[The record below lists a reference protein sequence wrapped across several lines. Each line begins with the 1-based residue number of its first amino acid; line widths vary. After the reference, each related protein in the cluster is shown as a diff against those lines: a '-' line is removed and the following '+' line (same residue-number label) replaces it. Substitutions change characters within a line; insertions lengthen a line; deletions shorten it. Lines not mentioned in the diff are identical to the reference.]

1 MLFRAT
7 FASSTP
13 DFVFFTPFAS
23 STVTLPTTASIAS
36 TARCCT
42 TGASPTRSR
51 RIARSHCS
59 SAAVTSCVWPG
70 RRSSY
75 AHSKCT
81 AEGATAIIEAV
92 NEGIVEDVNEGIV
105 EADVEAVNEGIIEAD
120 VEAVNEGII
129 EADVEDMMDVEVAT
143 GTSMRRKRREDG
155 GNGSPSKGR
164 TSSAG
169 LAEEAAGCD
178 LTGRDR
184 WATLSELLKG
194 EDNTEMDGASWLGTE
209 GRDGLGER
217 RPDFG
222 SW

>member
-42 TGASPTRSR
+42 TGASPARSK

-81 AEGATAIIEAV
+81 AEGASAVIEAVIEADVEAV
-92 NEGIVEDVNEGIV
+92 NEGII
-105 EADVEAVNEGIIEAD
+105 EADVEAANEGIIEAD

>member
-1 MLFRAT
+1 
-7 FASSTP
+7 
-13 DFVFFTPFAS
+13 
-23 STVTLPTTASIAS
+23 
-36 TARCCT
+36 
-42 TGASPTRSR
+42 
-51 RIARSHCS
+51 
-59 SAAVTSCVWPG
+59 
-70 RRSSY
+70 
-75 AHSKCT
+75 
-81 AEGATAIIEAV
+81 
-92 NEGIVEDVNEGIV
+92 
-105 EADVEAVNEGIIEAD
+105 
-120 VEAVNEGII
+120 
-129 EADVEDMMDVEVAT
+129 MDVEVAT

-184 WATLSELLKG
+184 CATLSELLKG